1 MPTDLN
7 QGYDDANKQIQGI
20 QTYNQVSSD
29 IKALR
34 DKANNSMEEANS
46 AIANGLSEV
55 EKLKNKAQQQAQSQF
70 DQMIKLITAKAGNG
84 NDTTKYLKKTLI
96 KTFNKIKPDIE
107 NIIVTEVVRT
117 LGCSEQQ
124 KYEANQAIYIKVSS
138 ADFIGLLKNDP
149 NTKIGSIKYE
159 KDKNIA
165 ASPRKYPMNRQLY
178 QRIIDQ
184 GQIYTF
190 KGASGQEL
198 FDISYEITNDLGQT
212 GDYFKIV
219 MKNRL
224 NLDNKIADFIKDYYK
239 RMKFVEF
246 TNIFA
251 ILMDIITGAV
261 SMQAG
266 AGVETMKDNSKFG
279 LILARILGLCFD
291 NRKQIDV
298 SGVAKVGE
306 LDNLDDSFF
315 EFSQLDLLRI
325 DQTVANIQN
334 QAIEI
339 EGCDNVKF
347 PVNSFEIVNAL
358 EDLNKIDDN
367 NTSDLLKGF
376 DKLTEA
382 FTNSAEGVGLGASF
396 NFKLS
401 FDFSIIKEIPKSLI
415 FSLFTPKIFL
425 PILIMLKASAQTA
438 MLEINSMMDFAKQFK
453 LFFAEVTSQIGGLF
467 VKELFRVLKKDITEL
482 LQVIINDL
490 KKEKAATKVII
501 ILSLVK
507 LLIQVAR
514 IINDFRE
521 CKSVLDQILALLKL
535 PGLPSSVPLPLLF
548 AAPLRS
554 GFSASRALKN
564 TIEELQKNGLPTG
577 PLPDGSPN
585 LGLVGAASSIQGT
598 SNENFENGKIEFAIP
613 ALAVGVVATAPTKF
627 AGIPT

>member
-7 QGYDDANKQIQGI
+7 QGYDDASKQIQGI
-20 QTYNQVSSD
+20 QTYNQVSAD
-29 IKALR
+29 IKSLQ

-84 NDTTKYLKKTLI
+84 YDTTKYLKKTLI
-96 KTFNKIKPDIE
+96 KTFKKIKPDIE

-159 KDKNIA
+159 KEKNIT

-219 MKNRL
+219 MKDRL

-279 LILARILGLCFD
+279 LLLARILGLCFD

-315 EFSQLDLLRI
+315 EFSQLDLLKI
-325 DQTVANIQN
+325 DQTIANIQN

-382 FTNSAEGVGLGASF
+382 FTNSAEGIGLGASF

-453 LFFAEVTSQIGGLF
+453 LFFAEVTSQIGSLF

-490 KKEKAATKVII
+490 KKEKASIELII

-554 GFSASRALKN
+554 GFSPSRALKN

-613 ALAVGVVATAPTKF
+613 ALAVGVVATSPTKF